1 MARWTLLRSTSNPC
15 VAATYDDPTGSAPP
29 RPSNWANF
37 PDGFVLPPWDY
48 NVAPTTHQPV
58 IRNDKEAGERELVL
72 MRWGLVPHF
81 SRSLADFKGSSTIN
95 ARADT
100 LMSRAMW
107 GQTEQR

>member
-1 MARWTLLRSTSNPC
+1 MCGSHVRRSDRQRTAEAFHLGKLP
-15 VAATYDDPTGSAPP
+15 V
-29 RPSNWANF
+29 
-37 PDGFVLPPWDY
+37 GFVLPPWDY